1 MQGNNARNWGKGLV
15 LKQNTT
21 AQIQKPKF
29 LPLRKLVRRDR
40 AEKRL
45 RMCGLSWRAQPGN
58 NNMPYKNGGVFK
70 ILRVAS
76 GFSRKSRVCLK
87 TVD

>member
-1 MQGNNARNWGKGLV
+1 MSATEDQ
-15 LKQNTT
+15 T
-21 AQIQKPKF
+21 ATLQSGGASSEAWIRVYMIAP
-29 LPLRKLVRRDR
+29 VDR

-58 NNMPYKNGGVFK
+58 NNKPYKNGGVFK

-76 GFSRKSRVCLK
+76 SFSRKSRVCLK